1 LVHVCPKGSL
11 FTRFGGDEMLAVCR
25 GAQNV
30 TKMKAE
36 FAKYFANLNATSNKE
51 YVIEAST
58 GIYITA
64 ENEILDFEELVEKS
78 DRLMYEEKKER
89 KSRTS
94 N

>member
-1 LVHVCPKGSL
+1 
-11 FTRFGGDEMLAVCR
+11 MLAVCR

-30 TKMKAE
+30 AKMKQK
-36 FAKYFANLNATSNKE
+36 FAKYFENLNATANKE
-51 YVIEAST
+51 YAIEAST

-94 N
+94 H

>member
-1 LVHVCPKGSL
+1 L

-25 GAQNV
+25 GAQDV
-30 TKMKAE
+30 EKMKAAFE
-36 FAKYFANLNATSNKE
+36 EYFIELNAASNKE

-78 DRLMYEEKKER
+78 DRLMYEEKNARRNK
-89 KSRTS
+89 TV
-94 N
+94 